1 MHGWWAA
8 SYVVLWFLVVMLS
21 IVVVALA
28 RQIGTL
34 HLRLGPRGA
43 LEIDSEGPPLGDAPP
58 STRWTDLSGSSIEIA
73 GPGRWQVVLF
83 ASPSCHLCD
92 QVAPSLHIAARARD
106 AEAIVVV
113 DADEH
118 ETRLA
123 FRSKDI
129 AVPVVAAPELMR
141 TFRIPG
147 TPFVVVMDDLGIVRA
162 KGTANDLEQLEG
174 LIDTAFDRTSRDEVA
189 WSSAS

>member
-8 SYVVLWFLVVMLS
+8 SYIVLWFLVVMLS

-43 LEIDSEGPPLGDAPP
+43 LEVDSEGPPLGEAPAP
-58 STRWTDLSGSSIEIA
+58 TSWTDLTGSKVEIP
-73 GPGRWQVVLF
+73 GPGRWQVILF

-92 QVAPSLHIAARARD
+92 QVAPSLHIAARSRT

-129 AVPVVAAPELMR
+129 AAPVVAAPELVR
-141 TFRIPG
+141 TLGIPG
-147 TPFVVVMDDLGIVRA
+147 TPFVVVMDDFGIVRA
-162 KGTANDLEQLEG
+162 KGTANNLEQLEG
-174 LIDTAFDRTSRDEVA
+174 LIDTAFDRTRRDEVA